1 MLESN
6 LLAILYL
13 VLLLVFLGV
22 SGWFIVRQILRTRR
36 KESNLAQLQKKV
48 KNGEATAADCYALGS
63 IFLEKKLYSQA
74 IGQFQKALKS
84 KDLEAGPDTAAVY
97 NALGFAYA
105 ATEQYDL
112 AIRQYKEALQQYPEY
127 VTALKNLG
135 FAYER
140 KQLTAQAL
148 ACYDQVLEYD
158 PNNATAKKRIEPLRK
173 LVTPSNN

>member
-1 MLESN
+1 MLDSN
-6 LLAILYL
+6 LLAIMYL
-13 VLLLVFLGV
+13 VLLLVFLSV

-48 KNGEATAADCYALGS
+48 KNGEATAAERYALGS

-74 IGQFQKALKS
+74 IEQFQKTLKS
-84 KDLEAGPDTAAVY
+84 KDLEAGADTAAVC

-127 VTALKNLG
+127 VTALNNLG

-148 ACYDQVLEYD
+148 ACYDQALEYD
-158 PNNATAKKRIEPLRK
+158 PNNATAKKRVEPLRK
-173 LVTPSNN
+173 LVSPSN